1 MQLVLLAN
9 CVEYYCYEFNSTKPV
24 VYGYDAGTVFK
35 IIRKVGN
42 FKS

>member
-24 VYGYDAGTVFK
+24 VYGYDAGIQDNK
-35 IIRKVGN
+35 EGG
-42 FKS
+42 